1 MHLYDLINTGPFD
14 DALYRQLAAVVAS
27 IFARM
32 AVRERSATGRA
43 RRVGSEVQEPVALE
57 AFVRNGL
64 VPPRIL
70 VATLVRTACSHL
82 TSARLITIERAR
94 VQQSSPIAHVLA
106 RGRDEGAVGGE
117 QQVLVRFDAL
127 GLCWLPEERLR
138 KFPSGARCLE
148 QYDALKLDGFG
159 RAPLEHLL
167 VVQALEPTLQCAKCE
182 FWRPELAFPGTWT
195 CETKE
200 APRAK
205 GPPSL
210 CHFCLDAGHKAPK
223 VNRGPRGPRGH
234 PNTSNAPPA
243 LPPAVQL
250 AVEQSF
256 PATQEDAE
264 AEAALIQVLIA
275 RRTVGR
281 QGGAS
286 SDQHD
291 LMRRAL
297 LLCRGDREAALGADE
312 SAGTTRKKGSAAI
325 AIVKRAG
332 HVCSL
337 LVHEPELVDVYSSL
351 EPERVAGAS
360 SSIARAA
367 AYWRAAAAGAVAAAL
382 AALVAVPVAVP
393 MLVSMQDPM
402 QVAAQGPVPR
412 LLDGM
417 PIAEATPLV
426 APLPGRPIQGHVV
439 PIQRPLDG
447 TGASEFVP
455 GGASASSPL
464 PVYNGAG
471 VVAAA
476 RSQYAIDA
484 TLASTTAA
492 STSVVSSS
500 AASSAR
506 SSSSSSSSS
515 SESGL
520 GDDSA
525 DDLTFLEER
534 SVSGEG
540 TGVGEVALEPG
551 QVSRHA
557 PQPAQLATRMLA
569 AFEGTSP
576 VSGDAAEEEALPNS
590 LAAEAEGEES
600 DLDEDEDDDD
610 DDDEDELDACA
621 LHGDLLEKADEDR
634 LAEEEE
640 EAAAG
645 ALSSAHVP
653 PAEDEVLIL
662 PGEAS
667 IDTRSVEVLEVP
679 MVIIS
684 AADAQGLV
692 HVQAT
697 EVVRGPEGVQEGT
710 MPAVPSTS
718 PLPPPPL
725 PAGPSPPLPVQWAPV
740 VTLDA
745 PGGLVASGTAA
756 SSSAAPLSPE
766 LAPPTLP

>member
-1 MHLYDLINTGPFD
+1 MATAATNF
-14 DALYRQLAAVVAS
+14 AASRQESAA
-27 IFARM
+27 
-32 AVRERSATGRA
+32 
-43 RRVGSEVQEPVALE
+43 
-57 AFVRNGL
+57 
-64 VPPRIL
+64 
-70 VATLVRTACSHL
+70 
-82 TSARLITIERAR
+82 
-94 VQQSSPIAHVLA
+94 SS
-106 RGRDEGAVGGE
+106 
-117 QQVLVRFDAL
+117 F
-127 GLCWLPEERLR
+127 
-138 KFPSGARCLE
+138 E

-182 FWRPELAFPGTWT
+182 YRRPDLAFPGTWT

-210 CHFCLDAGHKAPK
+210 CHFCNDAGRK
-223 VNRGPRGPRGH
+223 VARGH
-234 PNTSNAPPA
+234 PNASNAPPA

-256 PATQEDAE
+256 PAAQEDAE
-264 AEAALIQVLIA
+264 AEATLIQVLIA

-382 AALVAVPVAVP
+382 AALAPVAVAAP
-393 MLVSMQDPM
+393 MLVSMQVPM

-476 RSQYAIDA
+476 RSQYAIPRA
-484 TLASTTAA
+484 
-492 STSVVSSS
+492 
-500 AASSAR
+500 
-506 SSSSSSSSS
+506 
-515 SESGL
+515 
-520 GDDSA
+520 
-525 DDLTFLEER
+525 
-534 SVSGEG
+534 
-540 TGVGEVALEPG
+540 
-551 QVSRHA
+551 
-557 PQPAQLATRMLA
+557 
-569 AFEGTSP
+569 
-576 VSGDAAEEEALPNS
+576 
-590 LAAEAEGEES
+590 
-600 DLDEDEDDDD
+600 
-610 DDDEDELDACA
+610 
-621 LHGDLLEKADEDR
+621 
-634 LAEEEE
+634 
-640 EAAAG
+640 
-645 ALSSAHVP
+645 
-653 PAEDEVLIL
+653 I
-662 PGEAS
+662 
-667 IDTRSVEVLEVP
+667 
-679 MVIIS
+679 
-684 AADAQGLV
+684 
-692 HVQAT
+692 
-697 EVVRGPEGVQEGT
+697 
-710 MPAVPSTS
+710 
-718 PLPPPPL
+718 
-725 PAGPSPPLPVQWAPV
+725 
-740 VTLDA
+740 
-745 PGGLVASGTAA
+745 
-756 SSSAAPLSPE
+756 
-766 LAPPTLP
+766 